1 VDPQQG
7 AGNPIT
13 AAYPLPRKIEEE
25 KNAAATPPKEPRRHA
40 ARRTPPPAPPEGGVP
55 NHTTR
60 AANQISV
67 VQELRGSHSRPGSAL
82 EREAINSTC
91 ACCRAQSTEYAR

>member
-25 KNAAATPPKEPRRHA
+25 KNA

-67 VQELRGSHSRPGSAL
+67 VQELRGSHSRPGFAL